1 MVDEDEGGGEGG
13 LRRWSRL
20 KQRAAARRS
29 GDAVAPADA
38 PLPATVDETGS
49 PPAAGDKEQVPLPS
63 IDSLDKDSDFTP
75 FLADGVPED
84 IARAALRKMWLS
96 DPIFAFR
103 DGLDDYDED
112 FTIIESIAKSL
123 TEGGKE
129 EEKPDAAEKESEA
142 EPATEADQ
150 AADGEEATEAPEDE
164 TSEVQA
170 VEATTDDEDDGD
182 DEDDND
188 DDSNSGTPP
197 NVPS

>member
-1 MVDEDEGGGEGG
+1 MVDEDEGGW
-13 LRRWSRL
+13 RRWSRL
-20 KQRAAARRS
+20 KQRDAARRS
-29 GDAVAPADA
+29 GDAMAPADA

-49 PPAAGDKEQVPLPS
+49 PPAAGDEEQAPLPS

-123 TEGGKE
+123 TESGKE
-129 EEKPDAAEKESEA
+129 EEKPDTAENESEA
-142 EPATEADQ
+142 ETEPEADQ
-150 AADGEEATEAPEDE
+150 AADGEEETEAPEDAAAE
-164 TSEVQA
+164 TQA
-170 VEATTDDEDDGD
+170 AEATADEDDDEDD
-182 DEDDND
+182 DENDNE
-188 DDSNSGTPP
+188 SNSGTPP